1 MLTSRA
7 APLTIFALTGLAA
20 AMQPHAQPEFGGS
33 LALVSDFVDRG
44 ISQTCG
50 SPAVQADA
58 HLSSSGGIDLSEA
71 FAGLWGS
78 RGLGDTECGAS
89 RALNVYGG
97 YRVAVGT
104 DFSGSL
110 TYTHYAFPGGGPPY
124 LGAGGQRY
132 DYDEFEGTWAYQD
145 QLYATIGWTPD
156 ALRYNYDYYPQRDRS
171 AMSYGLQL
179 HRPVNRWFSLIAG
192 AGYDQI
198 ADPSGTGYAFWNA
211 GVGYSRARL
220 ELDLVY
226 FRAGGRAERLFG
238 SQIAGARV
246 SGVAVWRF

>member
-1 MLTSRA
+1 MRASRGVR
-7 APLTIFALTGLAA
+7 LTIFGLTGLAA
-20 AMQPHAQPEFGGS
+20 AMHLRAQPDLGGS
-33 LALVSDFVDRG
+33 LAMVSDFVDRG
-44 ISQTCG
+44 ISQSCG

-58 HLSSSGGIDLSEA
+58 HLSSSGGIALSEA

-78 RGLGDTECGAS
+78 RGLGGTTCGDS
-89 RALNVYGG
+89 RELNVYGG

-110 TYTHYAFPGGGPPY
+110 TYTHYAFPGGGPAY
-124 LGAGGQRY
+124 LRADGQRY
-132 DYDEFEGTWAYQD
+132 DYDELEGTWAYQD

-156 ALRYNYDYYPQRDRS
+156 AVRYEYGGPQRDRT

-179 HRPVNRWFSLIAG
+179 HRPVSRSFSLLAG

-198 ADPSGTGYAFWNA
+198 ADPRGTGYAFWNA
-211 GVGYSRARL
+211 GVGYSRGRL

-226 FRAGGRAERLFG
+226 FRASGRAERLFG
-238 SQIAGARV
+238 SKIAGGRV
-246 SGVAVWRF
+246 SGIAVWRF